1 MHSNLALDNY
11 PPTKSTAT
19 LVALVEGVEGVEGVV
34 GEDWNSGEVYDKTKP
49 FKVAFQ
55 DNGTAA
61 CSLWGPVRKMR
72 TLSI

>member
-11 PPTKSTAT
+11 PPTKSTAR
-19 LVALVEGVEGVEGVV
+19 LVALVEGVV

-49 FKVAFQ
+49 FKVALQ

-61 CSLWGPVRKMR
+61 CSLWGPVRK
-72 TLSI
+72 TAYL

>member
-11 PPTKSTAT
+11 PPTKSTAR
-19 LVALVEGVEGVEGVV
+19 LVALVEGVV
-34 GEDWNSGEVYDKTKP
+34 GEDWNSGEVYNKTKP

-61 CSLWGPVRKMR
+61 R
-72 TLSI
+72 